1 MQTMMKLIEQDSKAL
16 AKLIAHLQ
24 KKTNDT
30 FAPIPFNDLFAELA
44 RNCPVCGTFQY
55 CGNEAVI
62 KVLETIVEDQVNI
75 FDSANHEMLDLL
87 QRHIPLLFSFL
98 NSYYKLEECSVSLL
112 VRDLV
117 KDIVKCMVY
126 TTASFVPLSSSSEK
140 FIFKFFSESTSINWI
155 S

>member
-1 MQTMMKLIEQDSKAL
+1 MKLIEQDSKAL